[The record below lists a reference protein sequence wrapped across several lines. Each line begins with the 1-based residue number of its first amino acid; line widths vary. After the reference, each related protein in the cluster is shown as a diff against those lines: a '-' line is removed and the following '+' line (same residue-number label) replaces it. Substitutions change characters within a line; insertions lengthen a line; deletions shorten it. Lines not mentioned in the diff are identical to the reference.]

1 MKKSLAYRWSS
12 RFLKEQVTSTHS
24 YIFIFIA
31 ILFLITFIL
40 SKEIYPLFLAILN
53 GFVAFIFFERRG
65 FQEIITEKEIEK
77 IISSDS

>member
-1 MKKSLAYRWSS
+1 MKKSFAYQWSS
-12 RFLKEQVTSTHS
+12 RLLKKQITSTHS

-31 ILFLITFIL
+31 ILFVIIFIL

-77 IISSDS
+77 IRNSNP